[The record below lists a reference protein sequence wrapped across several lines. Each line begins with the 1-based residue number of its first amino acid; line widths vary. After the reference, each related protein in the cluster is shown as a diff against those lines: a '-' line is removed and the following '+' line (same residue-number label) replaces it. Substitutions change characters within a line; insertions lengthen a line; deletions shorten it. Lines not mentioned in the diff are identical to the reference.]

1 MTTSENRNKM
11 LSAVAL
17 FLAVYSAFGINLSK
31 IGVYLD
37 EWISFGKLHFMDHS
51 LANLIY
57 SYLLDAKV
65 IVRPLE
71 ALHYPVLFYF
81 FGINPFPYH
90 LVNTVSEYLAAL
102 FFFLFLEKLSKN
114 SSLALAAALLYLLMP
129 NHDATHYSIVASSI
143 AVAAAFLTLSLY
155 LFAFSFERHKS
166 LFLSLA
172 AVSFACSIYHYEFAL
187 PFLALFPLVS
197 LYKNQT
203 GSIRDRL
210 IKVLIENLPFLFVA
224 LSMVL
229 FRTKFLPTIQ
239 KGLSYSVVCD
249 SSHFFDVIAQGLAV
263 NFAPAAQ
270 AFYWSLLSQ
279 PNSMGLAG
287 YIWLFATLL
296 VSFKLMAKAEAGDK
310 KTTALAL
317 FGLGLLLVP
326 ISYTIYGFSPEHMPV
341 LETGMNRVNAGA
353 ALGVSLVLSSAVYL
367 FASVFGNLSK
377 KVFAALIS
385 LLVAA
390 FILIDWQ
397 FATPWIVSWQAQKQ
411 IQQAIKNNA
420 AKFEGGDGIL
430 LVGIGRFIRWAP
442 VLDGTWDF
450 QNSVRIILEN
460 PKINATV
467 LSDRIKAGNEG
478 LIDSFGNLTLT
489 ELKYDRLWLFF
500 CQKGL
505 LLKVQSKAELEEKL
519 RENGVE
525 IK

>member
-1 MTTSENRNKM
+1 M

-17 FLAVYSAFGINLSK
+17 FLAVYSAFGINLAK
-31 IGVYLD
+31 LGVYLD
-37 EWISFGKLHFMDHS
+37 EWISFGKLHFADHS

-81 FGINPFPYH
+81 FGVNPFPYH

-102 FFFLFLEKLSKN
+102 FFFLFLEKLSRN
-114 SSLALAAALLYLLMP
+114 RSLSLASALLYLLIP

-143 AVAAAFLTLSLY
+143 SVAAAFLTLSLY
-155 LFAFSFERHKS
+155 LFILSFDRKKT
-166 LFLSLA
+166 LFLSLSA
-172 AVSFACSIYHYEFAL
+172 ISFAGSIYHYEFAL
-187 PFLALFPLVS
+187 PFIALFPLIS

-203 GSIRDRL
+203 GSL
-210 IKVLIENLPFLFVA
+210 KAKLLKTLLENLPFLFVA

-249 SSHFFDVIAQGLAV
+249 SSHFFDVIGRGLAI
-263 NFAPAAQ
+263 NFAPEAQ

-279 PNSMGLAG
+279 PNPMGLAG
-287 YIWLFATLL
+287 YIWLLATVL
-296 VSFKLMAKAEAGDK
+296 VSFTLMAKVEEGDK
-310 KTTALAL
+310 KTTAIAL
-317 FGLGLLLVP
+317 LGLGLLLVP
-326 ISYTIYGFSPEHMPV
+326 LSYTIYGFSPEHMPV

-353 ALGVSLVLSSAVYL
+353 AFGNSLV
-367 FASVFGNLSK
+367 FASVIYLLASLFGNQTK
-377 KVFAALIS
+377 RVFAALIS

-390 FILIDWQ
+390 FIVIDWQ
-397 FATPWIVSWQAQKQ
+397 FATPWIVSWQAQRQ
-411 IQQAIKNNA
+411 IQQTIKNNA
-420 AKFEGGDGIL
+420 SKFESGDGIL

-450 QNSVRIILEN
+450 QNSVRIILN
-460 PKINATV
+460 NQNINATV
-467 LSDRIKAGNEG
+467 LSDRIKAGKEG
-478 LIDSFGNLTLT
+478 LTDSFGNVILTD
-489 ELKYDRLWLFF
+489 LKYDRLWLFI

-519 RENGVE
+519 KENGVE
-525 IK
+525 LK